1 MKRILVVDDDPH
13 AAQLIGDC
21 FKDLYPVDIATN
33 GRDALTMVRQ
43 HRPSVVLLATMLRGV
58 NSLQVL
64 KEIKRS
70 DSTIE
75 VVMMTRGN
83 NVALEVEAL
92 RSGAAG
98 LLMSRYL
105 DQ

>member
-13 AAQLIGDC
+13 VAQLIGDC
-21 FKDLYPVDIATN
+21 FKDLYSVDIATN
-33 GRDALTMVRQ
+33 GRAALTMVQ
-43 HRPSVVLLATMLRGV
+43 GHRPNVVLLATMLRGV

-83 NVALEVEAL
+83 NAALEAEAL

-98 LLMSRYL
+98 LVLSGPHR
-105 DQ
+105 